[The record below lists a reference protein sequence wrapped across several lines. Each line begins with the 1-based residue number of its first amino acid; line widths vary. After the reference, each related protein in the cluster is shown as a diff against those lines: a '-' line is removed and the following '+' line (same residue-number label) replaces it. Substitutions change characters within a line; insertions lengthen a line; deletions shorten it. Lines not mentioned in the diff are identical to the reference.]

1 MPPVEAAPAM
11 TLDSLWPVF
20 LLALAAIGI
29 TVAAMAVGV
38 MFKRP
43 CLRGSCGGSAV
54 LAPDGSKLS
63 CATCP
68 NRKRQAAQAT
78 PAGSRVDSDQPPR
91 RSGRGA

>member
-1 MPPVEAAPAM
+1 MSLSLEA
-11 TLDSLWPVF
+11 LWPVF

-29 TVAAMAVGV
+29 AVAAMAVGV

-43 CLRGSCGGSAV
+43 CLRGSCGGAAV

-68 NRKRQAAQAT
+68 NRKRPTAGAVVAQVLA
-78 PAGSRVDSDQPPR
+78 PR
-91 RSGRGA
+91 DTHRG